1 MKTNMLS
8 FRMLGTVVIE
18 IMIGILC
25 AQCII
30 MKDMLATGK
39 SVRNVK
45 NKLIK
50 QKCTYGM
57 GQMNIILKNYLI
69 LPILSQPNAQIAI
82 RVLTWEKRVTAF
94 QEENTFAK
102 IALISL
108 KLSEGH
114 FYRSVGAVSNEPI
127 RWYVAEG
134 QKKHWRKFTF
144 YNMFLT
150 IILTGPAK
158 L

>member
-1 MKTNMLS
+1 MLAGFVGNLVSLQKQIAVGNGFVMMKTNMFS

-30 MKDMLATGK
+30 MKDMLVTGK

-45 NKLIK
+45 NKLIR
-50 QKCTYGM
+50 QKCTCGM
-57 GQMNIILKNYLI
+57 EQMNIILKNYLI

-82 RVLTWEKRVTAF
+82 RLLTWEKRVTAF

-102 IALISL
+102 IVLISL
-108 KLSEGH
+108 KLSH
-114 FYRSVGAVSNEPI
+114 LKI
-127 RWYVAEG
+127 
-134 QKKHWRKFTF
+134 
-144 YNMFLT
+144 
-150 IILTGPAK
+150 
-158 L
+158 